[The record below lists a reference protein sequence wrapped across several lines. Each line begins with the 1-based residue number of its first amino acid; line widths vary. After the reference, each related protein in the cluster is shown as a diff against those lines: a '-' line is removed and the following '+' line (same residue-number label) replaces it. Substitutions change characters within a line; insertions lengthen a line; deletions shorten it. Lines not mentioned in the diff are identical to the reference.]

1 MMEYRGYAAG
11 PIDFD
16 PEDKTF
22 SGTVAGLRDVIHFE
36 GRTAT
41 ELERAFRE
49 SIDSYL
55 ELCAESGQQ
64 PDRPFNGEI
73 LLRTAPELHR
83 KAAMRAAVEGVSLSR
98 WISRQVESA
107 RQTDL
112 LLRLAWFA
120 ELPVAVGDFGGRDL

>member
-1 MMEYRGYAAG
+1 MKGHDFSRAEKLHNNSGLQPLRDVFQEAMMEYKGYAAG

-49 SIDSYL
+49 SMTAIWIYARRPASSPTYL
-55 ELCAESGQQ
+55 LAARSSSAPSRSC
-64 PDRPFNGEI
+64 
-73 LLRTAPELHR
+73 TA
-83 KAAMRAAVEGVSLSR
+83 KQSC
-98 WISRQVESA
+98 A
-107 RQTDL
+107 RQS
-112 LLRLAWFA
+112 R
-120 ELPVAVGDFGGRDL
+120 V